1 MRRDIMRN
9 TSRLIAVMI
18 AIAALAC
25 TRAHR
30 TTPLPGQYTRSSV
43 RLIEGGQV
51 LPTPTDGPFA
61 ASFPSSVQLDNAGGF
76 EVQSD
81 EGQLSGKYRMERD
94 SIFFDQDT
102 GSETRVA
109 FAGRVLDDTLDVH
122 WLPMTDGGATSGADV
137 QLRFVRAK

>member
-1 MRRDIMRN
+1 MPRHLKN
-9 TSRLIAVMI
+9 ASRLIAVTA
-18 AIAALAC
+18 AIVALAC

-61 ASFPSSVQLDNAGGF
+61 ASFPSSVQIDKTNGF
-76 EVQSD
+76 EVESA
-81 EGQLSGKYRMERD
+81 EGQLTGKYRVERD

-102 GSETRVA
+102 GSETRLA

-122 WLPMTDGGATSGADV
+122 WVPASGAGTASGYDI
-137 QLRFVRAK
+137 QLRFVRVR